1 MLDAIVQGATVG
13 LFHSFGVAVAPLPKA
28 KPDSRFGFHEFTCAV
43 AFDGAKSR
51 GGLMLS
57 MPQDAFA
64 LLRQVPTESHRVHD
78 VLRELTNQLMGRLKN
93 RLAQF
98 QLSLHSGLPTV
109 LDHESAERRLAR
121 SANAVAFP
129 FRTLR
134 GELHVIVDGTIDE
147 GALVYSGAVSVQRE
161 GEIILFSEP
170 GERE

>member
-43 AFDGAKSR
+43 GFDGAKSR

-57 MPQDAFA
+57 MPEDAFA
-64 LLRQVPTESHRVHD
+64 LLRQVPAEHRIHD

-98 QLSLHSGLPTV
+98 QLSLSSGLPTV

-121 SANAVAFP
+121 SAHVAAFP

-134 GELHVIVDGTIDE
+134 GELHVIVEGTIDE
-147 GALVYSGAVSVQRE
+147 GALKYSGTVPVQRE